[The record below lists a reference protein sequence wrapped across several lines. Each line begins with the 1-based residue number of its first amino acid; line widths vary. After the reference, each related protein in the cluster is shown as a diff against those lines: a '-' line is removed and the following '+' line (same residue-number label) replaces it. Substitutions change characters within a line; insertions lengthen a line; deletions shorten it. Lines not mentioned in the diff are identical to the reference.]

1 MRHHFYFKWPSEPR
15 EGLVVG
21 RAKAVPSFL
30 SYSKALRIGP
40 ARGIKPATSR
50 FEVKYS
56 TDWANPTAV
65 NQTNSNKR
73 PKTVGHSPRV
83 EWITFT
89 FDSPQFLK
97 SFIHDIERRTW
108 FLFLGVF
115 TCNRIPLTV
124 VGQTERYCHVVDFK
138 LCNCPGQAGKRKQD
152 EELSFILYNWVNRV
166 SRLFTGGEIVRLPQQ
181 FIEQQKTLKILTM
194 NENEILNLWWEYSF
208 SNCLGYIT
216 EVNGPRGTGKTQCRD
231 DWANWIV

>member
-166 SRLFTGGEIVRLPQQ
+166 SRLFTGGEIVRLPQR

-194 NENEILNLWWEYSF
+194 NEHRHVKRAWAILNAS
-208 SNCLGYIT
+208 
-216 EVNGPRGTGKTQCRD
+216 V
-231 DWANWIV
+231 

>member
-15 EGLVVG
+15 DVG

-30 SYSKALRIGP
+30 SYSKAQRIGP
-40 ARGIKPATSR
+40 DPGIKPATSR

-124 VGQTERYCHVVDFK
+124 IGQTERYCHAADFK
-138 LCNCPGQAGKRKQD
+138 LCNCPRQAGKRKQD
-152 EELSFILYNWVNRV
+152 EELSFMLYNRVNRV
-166 SRLFTGGEIVRLPQQ
+166 SRLFTGGEIVRLPQR

-194 NENEILNLWWEYSF
+194 NEHRHVKRAWAILNAS
-208 SNCLGYIT
+208 
-216 EVNGPRGTGKTQCRD
+216 V
-231 DWANWIV
+231 

>member
-97 SFIHDIERRTW
+97 SFIHDIERRSW

-208 SNCLGYIT
+208 SNCLGYVT
-216 EVNGPRGTGKTQCRD
+216 EVNWPIGTGKTQCRD
-231 DWANWIV
+231 HWANWIV